1 MTDYPGAIWFPAHPT
16 NMYDP
21 AGHGGVINAPR
32 AFVIHTPEEKADGYP
47 ATPHWFAQEHP
58 DRAGST
64 HYFVSFTGDTYQCVP
79 EAWGAIANGFNP
91 GNPQQLPYPSWA
103 GPFSLNWQTL
113 SVEAEGYADSIQDT
127 LVAGSVQW
135 NALVELVRDRC
146 EHYAIPLTREHI
158 IGHYEVST
166 DRSDPGAGFPWDEF
180 IRALNEEDDVTE
192 RVWDGAR
199 TWIVGKGGSSLILYP
214 DMDKPLEAIYGPH
227 SRVMSPADLEKIKV

>member
-1 MTDYPGAIWFPAHPT
+1 MTDYPGAIWFPADSSNFRPGPNT
-16 NMYDP
+16 P
-21 AGHGGVINAPR
+21 KG
-32 AFVIHTPEEKADGYP
+32 FVMHTPQEPADGYP
-47 ATPHWFAQEHP
+47 STPHWFAQNHGDP
-58 DRAGST
+58 NNVGST
-64 HYFVSFTGDTYQCVP
+64 HYFAAFTGDIYQCVA
-79 EAWGAIANGFNP
+79 ESDMAIANGVL
-91 GNPQQLPYPSWA
+91 GKPYPAWA
-103 GPFSLNWQTL
+103 DRNVSLNRQTL
-113 SVEAEGYADSIQDT
+113 SVEIEGYAANIQDT
-127 LVAGSVQW
+127 LVVGSVQW